1 MMTIPVGIT
10 QVNDTFGIVY
20 ARLMAIAML
29 AALPVI
35 VAYVIFQ
42 RRVTEA
48 IMISSGVKG

>member
-1 MMTIPVGIT
+1 MKDDPL
-10 QVNDTFGIVY
+10 FIV
-20 ARLMAIAML
+20 MAIAML

-35 VAYVIFQ
+35 IAYVIFQ

>member
-1 MMTIPVGIT
+1 
-10 QVNDTFGIVY
+10 
-20 ARLMAIAML
+20 MAVAML

-35 VAYVIFQ
+35 IAYIIFQ